1 MSTFLFNITSEDQ
14 ENMQSLLTN
23 LFNNTTQIINN
34 IIMPSQLT
42 TTMLRSHN
50 VKLAW
55 NKELN
60 SGPVVV
66 REGEKDDET

>member
-1 MSTFLFNITSEDQ
+1 
-14 ENMQSLLTN
+14 
-23 LFNNTTQIINN
+23 
-34 IIMPSQLT
+34 
-42 TTMLRSHN
+42 MLRSHN

-66 REGEKDDET
+66 REGEKDNET